1 MKYYP
6 VISSLLAFS
15 LLIIACGKS
24 AQDPVASDPD
34 EVGGQDSKDG
44 GTEVVLEDD
53 SETEAVNGID
63 PQEIINSCDGS
74 VFAGPSHYTGKV
86 DIGVFQCII
95 DGLKGYEQAQEIY
108 AKMLVNAIWSTD
120 LQAVKLLM
128 DTKMDVN
135 TVDQFREPFL
145 KHALGNISKTRFNI
159 DRGSE
164 TDESVY
170 EDAVAIARLLVAKG
184 ARITDDYDYTN
195 LLVYCGWGIGD
206 VSTVRLMIEAGMDVN
221 TRSSLDE
228 SWNPVTALVGAVRGA
243 CWSNDEEARVSNTE
257 MVRVLVEAGADVNTM
272 TYGRIL
278 EEGDGGGYVV
288 VGIYESSSVLSLAW
302 DSNCPEVVHILK
314 EAGACEDLEGREF
327 KWGRGVGWEGVL
339 KFLLEVAKLQ
349 EKREVDCE
357 NPRLNPPE
365 PPRFLTAEAN
375 GETEIN
381 LSWRSNT
388 GEAVTGYRIE
398 VSEDGSTWTDL
409 VSDTQSVSTNHTHRG
424 LSSGSKRYYRVS
436 AINSAGVGPPSVVAN
451 ATTKSVSLLEAIRR
465 GDVERVKHLVQT
477 GENVNE
483 MDFYGSAALHEAIDQ
498 GNAEIL
504 RILVDAGADANGRD
518 GAGNS
523 AIHMAVRQDN
533 PEILRIL
540 ADAGADVNERD
551 FAGNPAIQVAI
562 VRNKPEMVQILI
574 DAGVDANETSFI
586 GNPIIH
592 VALSFGN
599 PEIIQILVNAGADV
613 NAVEKSSR
621 FSTGSETALDVA
633 INKGNPEILRI
644 FLHWAIKEN
653 NPQIVLELVEE
664 DADVNA
670 RDPSGDTALH
680 LAIRSGSSAEI
691 VRILV
696 EAGADVNAP
705 DQSGDT
711 PLQIAKEVGASEEI
725 VQILTAAGAE

>member
-1 MKYYP
+1 MKYYS

-74 VFAGPSHYTGKV
+74 VFGFSSGPTFSLGKV
-86 DIGVFQCII
+86 DVDVFQCII
-95 DGLKGYEQAQEIY
+95 DGLKGHEQAPEIY
-108 AKMLVNAIWSTD
+108 AKLLVNAIGSTN
-120 LQAVKLLM
+120 LRAVQLLI
-128 DTKMDVN
+128 DTGIDV
-135 TVDQFREPFL
+135 TGEGPFGFSFL
-145 KHALGNISKTRFNI
+145 SIAIQMAVPARVSNVG
-159 DRGSE
+159 RG
-164 TDESVY
+164 

-195 LLVYCGWGIGD
+195 LWFIAVGDGD

-551 FAGNPAIQVAI
+551 FAGNPAIQVVI